1 MAHPSDLTTPGVS
14 KDLEDCKVDFSLHLH
29 PGKVTPCI
37 DTYFLASPKK
47 QFVNQLTNP
56 TVRESETPIIFSWSP
71 SAAEIPPS
79 NFNNNI
85 SWIEGPGQ
93 EWIAVDHHAGCVRLD
108 IDPFAPTIIVPHT
121 ALANEKTS
129 VTSASASTP
138 RKSQLKLRDK
148 EYNKQSESQ
157 PRPQPPPGYP
167 ITTAPFH
174 LFLKFN
180 LIPIDLDSDVV
191 WLHEGNVFR
200 AYRISTTKPD
210 DTVIPNLTVGG
221 EPPLTI
227 WEYLDAVRR
236 WREENHRESAGAAAE
251 EVVLPADDAVP
262 PRVGNYLG
270 GKVLHG
276 ADTDSQDGAQ
286 QLQVD
291 PRLVRASMPRNRR
304 FVEGQGP
311 RFPLMPVRES
321 ALIEYIQKSS
331 NTVVDLISPNSRY
344 GRPATHPTAA
354 KPQTFTPKPSM
365 PLSIPINAHPNDN
378 RPSPPVQNSKHP
390 YSPPVSLQK
399 DAAPPT
405 SKRPA
410 SSPLPSSRSHQPPSL
425 SPLPSL
431 PSRKDR
437 IRTIQT
443 FNQHA
448 ASTFSSLKRQRC
460 QRIFEE
466 ERRRKYLVAA
476 RRWGMGF

>member
-1 MAHPSDLTTPGVS
+1 M
-14 KDLEDCKVDFSLHLH
+14 
-29 PGKVTPCI
+29 
-37 DTYFLASPKK
+37 
-47 QFVNQLTNP
+47 
-56 TVRESETPIIFSWSP
+56 
-71 SAAEIPPS
+71 PPS

-93 EWIAVDHHAGCVRLD
+93 EWFAVDYHTGCVRVD
-108 IDPFAPTIIVPHT
+108 VDPFAPTIIVPHT
-121 ALANEKTS
+121 ALVNKKPS
-129 VTSASASTP
+129 VTSASASASTP
-138 RKSQLKLRDK
+138 RKSQLKLHENK
-148 EYNKQSESQ
+148 NNKQSESQ

-174 LFLKFN
+174 LFLQFN

-227 WEYLDAVRR
+227 WEYVDAVRR
-236 WREENHRESAGAAAE
+236 WREENQWESAGAAAE
-251 EVVLPADDAVP
+251 KVVLPADDAVP

-270 GKVLHG
+270 GRVLHG
-276 ADTDSQDGAQ
+276 ADTDSQGGAQ
-286 QLQVD
+286 RLQVD
-291 PRLVRASMPRNRR
+291 PRLVRASMPRSRR
-304 FVEGQGP
+304 FAEGEGP

-321 ALIEYIQKSS
+321 VLIEYIQKSS
-331 NTVVDLISPNSRY
+331 NTVVDFISPNSRY

-354 KPQTFTPKPSM
+354 EPQNSTPNPLM
-365 PLSIPINAHPNDN
+365 PLPIPVHTHPNDN
-378 RPSPPVQNSKHP
+378 RPSPTVQDNKHP
-390 YSPPVSLQK
+390 HSPPSSPQK
-399 DAAPPT
+399 DEARPT
-405 SKRPA
+405 SNRPA

-437 IRTIQT
+437 IRTIQS
-443 FNQHA
+443 FNQQA
-448 ASTFSSLKRQRC
+448 ALTFSSLKRKRS
-460 QRIFEE
+460 QRIFED

-476 RRWGMGF
+476 RRWGMGI